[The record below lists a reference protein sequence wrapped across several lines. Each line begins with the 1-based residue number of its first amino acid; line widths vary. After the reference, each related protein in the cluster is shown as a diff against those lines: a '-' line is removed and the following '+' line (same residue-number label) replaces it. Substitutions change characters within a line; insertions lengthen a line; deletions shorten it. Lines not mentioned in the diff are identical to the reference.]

1 MFYRDVFVSF
11 FDATRYGPGTM
22 FGYARRAG
30 SGLGFGTQNIVWA
43 VALRTHAFPCFL
55 CNDRHFFFVLAID
68 EEKKDCHCAYFYAL
82 RQILGKWIDP
92 CADGRIIASL
102 RDGSKE
108 QAGAKV
114 KHGALH
120 GTIVCLSLSVIV
132 VCSPHPPL
140 RGPPSPL
147 GKALKIDLR

>member
-1 MFYRDVFVSF
+1 MLPDVGRGQCSVTPAGRAPTS
-11 FDATRYGPGTM
+11 ALVHKISYG
-22 FGYARRAG
+22 
-30 SGLGFGTQNIVWA
+30 A

-68 EEKKDCHCAYFYAL
+68 EEKKDCRCAYFYAL
-82 RQILGKWIDP
+82 RQILGKWLDP

-108 QAGAKV
+108 PAGVKV

-140 RGPPSPL
+140 CGPPSRW
-147 GKALKIDLR
+147 GRH